1 MKSLRKGFTLI
12 ELLVV
17 IAIIAILA
25 AILFPVFAQARE
37 KARAI
42 TCLSNEKEIG
52 LGIYQY
58 VQDYDETYFN
68 DQNSFVGAGGPTD
81 YEQVRWYAMIYP
93 YLKNGTLFSATGT
106 QGVNK
111 DPNTAGNAT
120 GAGGIFHCPSFPS
133 QQGAE
138 YGVSVQIF
146 PDATLDW
153 WGPSQGGPAGFA
165 PTPMAA
171 IPTPADTIIM
181 VEKGQAQNT
190 DSWIT
195 FSAEE
200 ANWTTTTYS
209 AAGAAIE
216 SHDDHW
222 DLIQTKPYLHDCDYA
237 YGTAGSIGDGV
248 ETPYGTCA
256 SMPRYRHNGT
266 TNVLFADGHVK
277 AEQRGKILWGVN
289 IYVPNLPYPINGT
302 LTTPN

>member
-1 MKSLRKGFTLI
+1 
-12 ELLVV
+12 LLVV

-68 DQNSFVGAGGPTD
+68 DQNSFMDANNVAQ
-81 YEQVRWYAMIYP
+81 QVRWYAMIYP

-106 QGVNK
+106 AGVNA
-111 DPNTAGNAT
+111 NASTAGNAT

-146 PDATLDW
+146 PDANLDW
-153 WGPSQGGPAGFA
+153 WSGHGFS

-171 IPTPADTIIM
+171 LPTPADTIIM
-181 VEKGQAQNT
+181 VEKGQAGNT

-195 FSAEE
+195 YSAEE
-200 ANWTTTTYS
+200 NNWTTSTYS

-216 SHDDHW
+216 SKDDHL
-222 DLIQTKPYLHDCDYA
+222 DLLQTKPYLHDCDYA
-237 YGTAGSIGDGV
+237 YSTNGSIGDGV

-277 AEQRGKILWGVN
+277 AEQRGKILWGINVF
-289 IYVPNLPYPINGT
+289 VPNLPYPISANGSS
-302 LTTPN
+302 PV

>member
-58 VQDYDETYFN
+58 VQDFDETYFN
-68 DQNSFVGAGGPTD
+68 DQSSFMDSSNNA
-81 YEQVRWYAMIYP
+81 QQLRWYAMIYP
-93 YLKNGTLFSATGT
+93 YLKNGAVFSATGT
-106 QGVNK
+106 SNVNL
-111 DPNTAGNAT
+111 NASTAGLAT

-146 PDATLDW
+146 PDANLDW
-153 WGPSQGGPAGFA
+153 WSGHGFT

-171 IPTPADTIIM
+171 IPSPSDTIIL
-181 VEKGQAQNT
+181 VEKGQNDGA

-195 FSAEE
+195 YAAEQG
-200 ANWTTTTYS
+200 NWTAHSGTPLGS
-209 AAGAAIE
+209 E
-216 SHDDHW
+216 EDHL
-222 DLIQTKPYLHDCDYA
+222 DLIQGKPYQHDCDFAYA
-237 YGTAGSIGDGV
+237 TSNPWDSYG
-248 ETPYGTCA
+248 ECA
-256 SMPRYRHNGT
+256 SLPRYRHNGT

-277 AEQRGKILWGVN
+277 AEARGKILWYTNV
-289 IYVPNLPYPINGT
+289 YVPHLPYPISANNAQADQT
-302 LTTPN
+302 VPTP

>member
-58 VQDYDETYFN
+58 VQDFDETYFN
-68 DQNSFVGAGGPTD
+68 DQSSFMDSNNAA
-81 YEQVRWYAMIYP
+81 QQLRWYAMIYP
-93 YLKNGTLFSATGT
+93 YLKNGALFSATGT
-106 QGVNK
+106 TNVNYN
-111 DPNTAGNAT
+111 PSTAGLAT

-146 PDATLDW
+146 PDANLDW
-153 WGPSQGGPAGFA
+153 WSGHGYS

-171 IPTPADTIIM
+171 IPSPADTIIM
-181 VEKGQAQNT
+181 VEKGQANGT
-190 DSWIT
+190 DSWI
-195 FSAEE
+195 SYAAEE
-200 ANWTTTTYS
+200 ANWTSSTYS

-216 SHDDHW
+216 SRDDHL
-222 DLIQTKPYLHDCDYA
+222 DLIQTAPYLHDCDYA
-237 YGTAGSIGDGV
+237 YATFNGV
-248 ETPYGTCA
+248 ANTGYGTCA
-256 SMPRYRHNGT
+256 SLPRYRHNGT

-277 AEQRGKILWGVN
+277 AEARGKILWGVN
-289 IYVPNLPYPINGT
+289 VYVPHLPYPISGAADP
-302 LTTPN
+302 TTPV

>member
-58 VQDYDETYFN
+58 TQDFDDTYMN
-68 DQNSFVGAGGPTD
+68 DQNSFMSPSAGAQ
-81 YEQVRWYAMIYP
+81 QVRWYAMIYP
-93 YLKNGTLFSATGT
+93 YIKNGALFSANGT
-106 QGVNK
+106 PGVNG
-111 DPNTAGNAT
+111 NAATSGNAT

-138 YGVSVQIF
+138 YGLSVQIF

-153 WGPSQGGPAGFA
+153 WGPAQGGPAGYA
-165 PTPMAA
+165 PTPLAS

-181 VEKGQAQNT
+181 AEKGQNGGA
-190 DSWIT
+190 DSWLT
-195 FSAEE
+195 FAAEE
-200 ANWTTTTYS
+200 INWTSTTFASGSTVP
-209 AAGAAIE
+209 E
-216 SHDDHW
+216 TRDDHT
-222 DLIQTKPYLHDCDYA
+222 DLIQTAPTLHDCDYA
-237 YGTAGSIGDGV
+237 YSTAGTLS
-248 ETPYGTCA
+248 TYGTCG

-277 AEQRGKILWGVN
+277 AEQRGRILWYTN
-289 IYVPNLPYPINGT
+289 IYVPHLPYPISSAT
-302 LTTPN
+302 DPTTPD